1 MRISFVVLRF
11 TAPFHVGRWSLLD
24 TYDYIPSDTIYSALY
39 SLSAATGVEAPS
51 RVSSAYPV
59 KPDAVTNEDM
69 LGVPVPATW
78 RVEAIKQGATGKK
91 VKRARFMP
99 LKCLK
104 GGRVEV
110 QESLKCR
117 VDGDV
122 VDLAEWP
129 TDKLGLSTRQ
139 TRTTRGTT
147 KLSPADKLGLRI
159 AVPRN
164 RISRHIENADPYR
177 VAVFQPMVPY
187 VVYYQGGDPKIFDIL
202 GKLGL
207 GGDRSAGLGKF
218 EVISRGEVEFPDGGR
233 SAMLLGVGRPHG
245 FSSAIGE
252 WAVRSWRCTHGIIGP
267 VSVLLDG
274 GVLEGNFDFED
285 IERTDAPC
293 LKRLSPLW
301 VWLS

>member
-59 KPDAVTNEDM
+59 KANAVTNEDM

-78 RVEAIKQGATGKK
+78 RVEAIKQGAIGKK

-104 GGRVEV
+104 GGRIEV

-129 TDKLGLSTRQ
+129 T
-139 TRTTRGTT
+139 
-147 KLSPADKLGLRI
+147 DKLGLRI